1 MPLWFAA
8 GRQAVRTEAQ
18 TSKHLSHNHDKELLA
33 YINMPYKIKGLSRFF
48 CACARCP
55 ALFLH
60 QEPHRMRHAVRAL
73 TSSLDRQVSLIVRPW
88 CLSPLLKR
96 VDLAFI
102 ERGCHTVLLGPACA
116 FKQKVTVS
124 PWKKPI
130 VFVHDYRGGKAAVV
144 SSHSVAFFAST
155 SVSSTPR
162 DTMTHWPI
170 SASRKT
176 PRTPRTNAWPFWSL
190 PGQSEWRLT
199 SFSNSRPPRAA
210 PPQPGRWTSCSP
222 AWSLG
227 TRSASENVL
236 VQVMK
241 A

>member
-1 MPLWFAA
+1 
-8 GRQAVRTEAQ
+8 
-18 TSKHLSHNHDKELLA
+18 
-33 YINMPYKIKGLSRFF
+33 MPYTIKGLSRFF

-130 VFVHDYRGGKAAVV
+130 VPLATAHEKGYDGSLTTARRRPMD
-144 SSHSVAFFAST
+144 SSATSLPTVGPGCSEAPPSVAPLEGST
-155 SVSSTPR
+155 QERFCMKRVS
-162 DTMTHWPI
+162 
-170 SASRKT
+170 
-176 PRTPRTNAWPFWSL
+176 
-190 PGQSEWRLT
+190 
-199 SFSNSRPPRAA
+199 RA
-210 PPQPGRWTSCSP
+210 GS
-222 AWSLG
+222 
-227 TRSASENVL
+227 
-236 VQVMK
+236 
-241 A
+241 